1 MSYLHSASSVGRFV
15 PKEQHVFWGER
26 VSELLQIIAINH
38 GFDLMRLG
46 ASEAYRLK
54 GFLDTLEQSDYSELT
69 DWNNRVFACTRL
81 TCRVELEKYM
91 LEGMP
96 KS

>member
-1 MSYLHSASSVGRFV
+1 
-15 PKEQHVFWGER
+15 
-26 VSELLQIIAINH
+26 
-38 GFDLMRLG
+38 MRLG

-54 GFLDTLEQSDYSELT
+54 GFLDTLEQNDYPELA
-69 DWNNRVFACTRL
+69 DWNDRVFACTRL